1 MIETVFGY
9 SGMGQLYFKSLGG
22 CLATPETFLTTCAES
37 SNLGSLQA
45 MDYPVAIAVT
55 FILIAVV
62 AIANMLA
69 DIGYALADPRISYR
83 GR

>member
-1 MIETVFGY
+1 
-9 SGMGQLYFKSLGG
+9 
-22 CLATPETFLTTCAES
+22 
-37 SNLGSLQA
+37 

-55 FILIAVV
+55 FFLIAVV